1 MRTAKEDFSVA
12 CHTKGVFIDSC
23 QWETILHAVVLK
35 LFHFLIE
42 DGEALIGN
50 QYQFTA
56 DGRFLCIVNAITD
69 KSVLALV
76 EVFEIVGFVIVM
88 IVNYVVKKIEPDY
101 SLF

>member
-12 CHTKGVFIDSC
+12 CHAKRIFIDSC
-23 QWETILHAVVLK
+23 QWKTILHAVVLE
-35 LFHFLIE
+35 LFRFLIE

-56 DGRFLCIVNAITD
+56 DGGFLCIVDAIAD

-76 EVFEIVGFVIVM
+76 EVFEIVGSGTVQV
-88 IVNYVVKKIEPDY
+88 EAA
-101 SLF
+101 S